1 MTSHLAPLISDLALI
16 LILAAVTTLLFKWL
30 KQPVV
35 LGYIV
40 AGILAGNHFGLVPNI
55 SDPANIQLWA
65 EIGIIFLL
73 FGLGLE
79 FSFKKLVNVGGSSLI
94 GASVIVVAMM
104 ACGFSAGQMLGW
116 DTTDSVF
123 LGGMLSMSSTTIIIK
138 AFNDL
143 GLQKR
148 KFTGLVFGV
157 LIVED
162 LFAVI
167 LMVLLSSIYVGKH
180 VDTVSMGESIFKLIF
195 FMILWFGVGIYLIP
209 TAIARA
215 RRYLNGETLLVVSLG
230 LCLGMVVMANYA
242 GLSSALGAFIMGS
255 ILAETIE
262 AKAIDRVTHPIRDLF
277 GAVFFVSVG
286 MLVDPAILVEYWF
299 PIVIITLIV
308 IVGQICFST
317 LGMLVSG
324 QSLRHSIQ
332 AGFSLAQI
340 GEFAFIIATLGLTL
354 GVTSHF
360 LYPIAVAVSV
370 ITTFLTPFLIR
381 LSDPALVAIER
392 HMPQKLK
399 VIIERYSSNN
409 SNSTANSHSDWRIL
423 LGGYAKIIII
433 SSILLGGVVLLSTGY
448 LTPFIL
454 GHVEGWMGQILATVV
469 ALLMMVPLIW
479 MLAFK
484 SVQPKVF
491 VQLWTNSHFNRGLI
505 VSLIILRLFI
515 AFVFVMSVLVHIYSL
530 RNGVLFGMGL
540 LVLILALFWKR
551 IQRAWAHFEVQ
562 FARNLSAN
570 SHGSIIRVDN
580 NAKNLHMTHLTL
592 NADSRFMGL
601 NIGQARLR
609 ERFGI
614 TVISIQRG
622 SRSIIIPSAH
632 ELLLPSDEL
641 TVVGPEEALRAA
653 TPYLEHGTTEA
664 ETHDPAAT
672 QMTIRSFWIHPH
684 CSLIGTTIARSGIR
698 QELKCLVVSIER
710 ADGAVLDPAANLPFL
725 EGDVVWFAGEKS
737 QIEKLIKIY
746 K

>member
-94 GASVIVVAMM
+94 GALVIVVAMM
-104 ACGFSAGQMLGW
+104 ACGFSAGQLLGW
-116 DTTDSVF
+116 NTTDSVF

-162 LFAVI
+162 LFAVL
-167 LMVLLSSIYVGKH
+167 LMVLLSSIYVGQNI
-180 VDTVSMGESIFKLIF
+180 DTVSMGESIFKLIF

-209 TAIARA
+209 TAIAHA
-215 RRYLNGETLLVVSLG
+215 KRYLNGETLLIVSLG

-381 LSDPALVAIER
+381 LSDPALAAIER
-392 HMPQKLK
+392 HMPPKLK
-399 VIIERYSSNN
+399 IIIERYSI

-454 GHVEGWMGQILATVV
+454 THIEGWMGQILATVIV
-469 ALLMMVPLIW
+469 LLIMAPLIW

-484 SVQPKVF
+484 SVQSKVF

-505 VSLIILRLFI
+505 VSLIILRFFM
-515 AFVFVMSVLVHIYSL
+515 AFVFVISVLVHIYSL
-530 RNGVLFGMGL
+530 RDGVLFGMGL
-540 LVLILALFWKR
+540 LVLIMALFWKR

-562 FARNLSAN
+562 FTRNLSAN

-580 NAKNLHMTHLTL
+580 NAKNLHMTHVTL
-592 NADSRFMGL
+592 SADSQFMGL

-622 SRSIIIPSAH
+622 SRTIIIPSAH
-632 ELLLPSDEL
+632 EMLLPADEL
-641 TVVGPEEALRAA
+641 TVVGPEEALRTA
-653 TPYLEHGTTEA
+653 TPHMEHGSA
-664 ETHDPAAT
+664 ENDIHDQT
-672 QMTIRSFWIHPH
+672 QMAIRSFWIHPH
-684 CSLIGTTIARSGIR
+684 CSLIGTTVARSGIR

-710 ADGAVLDPAANLPFL
+710 ADGAVLDPEANLPFL
-725 EGDVVWFAGEKS
+725 EGDVVWFAGENS